1 MSDII
6 SRGDIVEYRGQRL
19 KVVSDPYMF
28 CGQMTVACV
37 TMAKKKA
44 DLRGGMFAVS
54 SLALVKPMKEDHDA

>member
-28 CGQMTVACV
+28 CGQMTVTCV
-37 TMAKKKA
+37 TIEKKKA
-44 DLRGGMFAVS
+44 DLRGGLFAVS
-54 SLALVKPMKEDHDA
+54 SLELVKPVKEDYDA